1 MHLPFDSPPPVL
13 SGASADESYF
23 TPRARIRLVRHSID
37 RGDAPQDAFLTMLPK
52 HFMMEPSQAMIKS
65 MEVEEEREH
74 WQRLAAKM
82 RDLRPRSDADGGQVL
97 RAVIAEGLGWGAPG
111 KEFVLGLKSWS
122 GCIGMNVLAD
132 ATRVGGDETLGVV
145 GAILIHPAWD
155 TCKVP
160 PKQVLDRV
168 PTILGWAKD
177 DSKVPYSMAGRFD
190 SVDSVELVTFERGGH
205 HAFDGSGGLPNFD
218 DNIDAW
224 YRKHFLS
231 QDDGLLI
238 GVDGQLREQYVLG
251 RVGANTS
258 SGADDI
264 AAALADAADLA
275 AGAVTEVD
283 GRVLASLIVAG
294 FARLSSR
301 ADELNAINVFP
312 VADKDTGVNMKVCL
326 KVPARNL
333 LLEPSSSVLVVSS
346 NMAADVLL
354 HGQGNSGTILSHF
367 FISLA
372 EELAALGRRHAVS
385 IGELAS
391 CLAATG
397 GKMADAVS
405 DPKEGTIVSVARDSC
420 ASLAGGP
427 SYATLLELLEA
438 WWASCAAALAKTPEQ
453 LIVDG
458 VKVLEKAGVVDSGAQ
473 GFCYMVEGML
483 LACRGELD
491 GAGDASVFASG
502 SVAREE
508 DSIAETYADDHSV
521 ASAYQYCTV
530 RIGEIRCIIHHHR
543 LDLTCD

>member
-1 MHLPFDSPPPVL
+1 
-13 SGASADESYF
+13 
-23 TPRARIRLVRHSID
+23 
-37 RGDAPQDAFLTMLPK
+37 MLPK

-111 KEFVLGLKSWS
+111 KKFVIGGKSWS
-122 GCIGMNVLAD
+122 GGPVMSLLAE
-132 ATRVGGDETLGVV
+132 AARAGGESFQAA
-145 GAILIHPAWD
+145 GAILIHPGCDAFS
-155 TCKVP
+155 VP
-160 PKQVLDRV
+160 PALALHGI

-283 GRVLASLIVAG
+283 GRVLTSLIVAG

>member
-218 DNIDAW
+218 DSIDAW

-238 GVDGQLREQYVLG
+238 GVDGQLREQEVLG
-251 RVGANTS
+251 RDIVGAR
-258 SGADDI
+258 GRVG
-264 AAALADAADLA
+264 ADAADLA

-283 GRVLASLIVAG
+283 GRVLTSLIVAG

-420 ASLAGGP
+420 ASLAGGQ

-438 WWASCAAALAKTPEQ
+438 WWASCAAALAMTPEQ

-458 VKVLEKAGVVDSGAQ
+458 VNVLEKAGVVDSGAQ

-508 DSIAETYADDHSV
+508 ESIAETYADDHSV